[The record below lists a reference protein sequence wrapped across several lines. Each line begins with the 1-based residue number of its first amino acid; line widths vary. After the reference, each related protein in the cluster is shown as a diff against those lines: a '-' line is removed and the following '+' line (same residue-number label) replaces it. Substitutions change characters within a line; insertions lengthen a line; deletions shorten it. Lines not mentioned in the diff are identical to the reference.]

1 MKIGFNIRYI
11 LRILLTLFLFSCQ
24 SIEPKHKESVNK
36 NIRLN
41 QIGYHPKSNKQ
52 FILADTTA
60 TQFQLLNYQQETVY
74 TGRVKSNGN
83 WGPSGEAVYM
93 GDFSSFEVPGTY
105 QIIVN
110 ERTSYP
116 FEIKANLYQ
125 EAWHASIK
133 SYYFQRASLP
143 IEKEFDSLFYRAAG
157 HPDMRC
163 FYHPSSG
170 KTSGFLASPGGW
182 YDAGD
187 YGKYVV
193 NGALSTGQM
202 LLLYALYPQAVA
214 DQTLHIPESGNGVND
229 LLDELKYELDWLLT
243 MQDEDGGV
251 FHKLT
256 AKNFSGFVS
265 PEAYDLDR
273 YVIGKGTAASLDFA
287 AVIAQ
292 SARLL
297 APTHELWSQMA
308 LGAAEKA
315 WKWAQLNPQRAF
327 SNPDDVKTGEYGDT
341 QFDDDF
347 YWAAAELYLA
357 TQEAMYLNYLQSD
370 KETYQHQPTNSWK
383 FFTRNVA
390 FASLLI
396 HQDLI
401 DPKLYETLKKEHL
414 LLSDSL
420 LEVINHH
427 PYRIALNTFEW
438 GSNSD
443 ILNQALLLCLAHQL
457 TAEEK
462 YLIGAEQITDYVFG
476 KNATGYSFLTGF
488 GSKRVRF
495 PHHRPSGADRIL
507 KPIPGFIVGGP
518 NGDRQDQQE
527 VTYTSA
533 LPAKAYQDVQPSYAS
548 NEVCLNWN
556 APAVF
561 VLGYILQVRN

>member
-1 MKIGFNIRYI
+1 MRYI
-11 LRILLTLFLFSCQ
+11 LRILLVLFLFSCQ

-74 TGRVKSNGN
+74 TGRVMFNGN

-105 QIIVN
+105 QVIVN

-143 IEKEFDSLFYRAAG
+143 IEKKFDSLFYRAAG

-256 AKNFSGFVS
+256 AKNFSGFIS

-357 TQEAMYLNYLQSD
+357 TQEAMYLNYLQSN

>member
-1 MKIGFNIRYI
+1 MRYI
-11 LRILLTLFLFSCQ
+11 LRILLVLFLFSCQ

-60 TQFQLLNYQQETVY
+60 TQFQLRNYQQETVY

-116 FEIKANLYQ
+116 FDIKANLYQ

-143 IEKEFDSLFYRAAG
+143 IEKKFDSLFYRAAG

-256 AKNFSGFVS
+256 AKNFSGFIS

-357 TQEAMYLNYLQSD
+357 TQEAMYLNYLQSN

>member
-1 MKIGFNIRYI
+1 MRYI
-11 LRILLTLFLFSCQ
+11 LRILLVLFLFSCQ

-143 IEKEFDSLFYRAAG
+143 IEKKFDSLFYRAAG

-256 AKNFSGFVS
+256 AKNFSGFIS

-357 TQEAMYLNYLQSD
+357 TQEAMYLNYLQSN

>member
-1 MKIGFNIRYI
+1 MRYI
-11 LRILLTLFLFSCQ
+11 LRILLVLFLFSCQ

-60 TQFQLLNYQQETVY
+60 TQFQLRNYQQETVY

-110 ERTSYP
+110 ERASYP
-116 FEIKANLYQ
+116 FDIKANLYQ

-143 IEKEFDSLFYRAAG
+143 IEKKFDSLFYRAAG

-256 AKNFSGFVS
+256 AKNFSGFIS

-357 TQEAMYLNYLQSD
+357 TQEAMYLNYLQSN

>member
-1 MKIGFNIRYI
+1 MRYI
-11 LRILLTLFLFSCQ
+11 LRILLVLFLFSCQ

-116 FEIKANLYQ
+116 FDIKANLYQ

-143 IEKEFDSLFYRAAG
+143 IDKKFDSLFYRAAG

-256 AKNFSGFVS
+256 AKNFSGFIS

-357 TQEAMYLNYLQSD
+357 TQEAMYLNYLQSN

>member
-1 MKIGFNIRYI
+1 MRYI
-11 LRILLTLFLFSCQ
+11 LRILLVLFLFSCQ

-256 AKNFSGFVS
+256 AKNFSGFIS

-357 TQEAMYLNYLQSD
+357 TQEAMYLNYLQSN

>member
-1 MKIGFNIRYI
+1 MRYI
-11 LRILLTLFLFSCQ
+11 LRILLILFLFSCQ

-116 FEIKANLYQ
+116 FDIKANLYQ

-256 AKNFSGFVS
+256 AKNFSGFIS

-357 TQEAMYLNYLQSD
+357 TQEAMYLNYLQSN

>member
-1 MKIGFNIRYI
+1 MRYI
-11 LRILLTLFLFSCQ
+11 LRILLILFLFRCQ

-116 FEIKANLYQ
+116 FDIKANLYQ

-256 AKNFSGFVS
+256 AKNFSGFIS

-292 SARLL
+292 SALLL

-357 TQEAMYLNYLQSD
+357 TQEAMYLNYLQSN

>member
-1 MKIGFNIRYI
+1 MRYI
-11 LRILLTLFLFSCQ
+11 LRILLILFLFRCQ

-116 FEIKANLYQ
+116 FDIKANLYQ

-143 IEKEFDSLFYRAAG
+143 IEKKFDSLFYRAAG

-256 AKNFSGFVS
+256 AKNFSGFIS

-357 TQEAMYLNYLQSD
+357 TQEAMYLNYLQSN

>member
-1 MKIGFNIRYI
+1 MRYI
-11 LRILLTLFLFSCQ
+11 LRILLVLFLFSCQ

-116 FEIKANLYQ
+116 FDIKANLYQ

-256 AKNFSGFVS
+256 AKNFSGFIS
-265 PEAYDLDR
+265 PEVYDLDR

-357 TQEAMYLNYLQSD
+357 TQEAMYLNYLQSN

>member
-1 MKIGFNIRYI
+1 MRNI
-11 LRILLTLFLFSCQ
+11 LRILLMLFLFSCQ
-24 SIEPKHKESVNK
+24 SIEPKRKESVNK

-74 TGRVKSNGN
+74 TGRVMFNGN

-105 QIIVN
+105 QVIVN

-214 DQTLHIPESGNGVND
+214 DQTLHIPESGNGVSD

-256 AKNFSGFVS
+256 AKNFSGFIS

-273 YVIGKGTAASLDFA
+273 YVIGKGTAASLGFA
-287 AVIAQ
+287 AVLAQ
-292 SARLL
+292 AARLL
-297 APTHELWSQMA
+297 APTHELWSQLA
-308 LGAAEKA
+308 LRAAKKA
-315 WKWAQLNPQRAF
+315 WKWAQLNPQMAF

-357 TQEAMYLNYLQSD
+357 TQEAMYLNYLQSN

-383 FFTRNVA
+383 FFTRNVG

-396 HQDLI
+396 HQELI
-401 DPKLYETLKKEHL
+401 DSKLYETLKKEHL

-488 GSKRVRF
+488 GSKRVRL

>member
-1 MKIGFNIRYI
+1 MRYI
-11 LRILLTLFLFSCQ
+11 LRILLILFLFSCQ

-256 AKNFSGFVS
+256 AKNFSGFIS

-357 TQEAMYLNYLQSD
+357 TQEAMYLNYLQSN

>member
-256 AKNFSGFVS
+256 AKNFSGFIS

-287 AVIAQ
+287 AVIAE

-297 APTHELWSQMA
+297 APTHELWSQIA

>member
-1 MKIGFNIRYI
+1 
-11 LRILLTLFLFSCQ
+11 
-24 SIEPKHKESVNK
+24 
-36 NIRLN
+36 
-41 QIGYHPKSNKQ
+41 
-52 FILADTTA
+52 
-60 TQFQLLNYQQETVY
+60 
-74 TGRVKSNGN
+74 
-83 WGPSGEAVYM
+83 
-93 GDFSSFEVPGTY
+93 
-105 QIIVN
+105 
-110 ERTSYP
+110 
-116 FEIKANLYQ
+116 
-125 EAWHASIK
+125 
-133 SYYFQRASLP
+133 
-143 IEKEFDSLFYRAAG
+143 
-157 HPDMRC
+157 
-163 FYHPSSG
+163 
-170 KTSGFLASPGGW
+170 
-182 YDAGD
+182 
-187 YGKYVV
+187 
-193 NGALSTGQM
+193 M

-256 AKNFSGFVS
+256 AKNFSGFIS

-287 AVIAQ
+287 AVIAE

-297 APTHELWSQMA
+297 APIHELWSQIA

-357 TQEAMYLNYLQSD
+357 TQEAMYLNYLQSN

>member
-1 MKIGFNIRYI
+1 MRYI
-11 LRILLTLFLFSCQ
+11 LRILLILFLFRCQ

-83 WGPSGEAVYM
+83 WGPSGEAGYM

-116 FEIKANLYQ
+116 FDIKANLYQ

-256 AKNFSGFVS
+256 AKNFSGFIS

-357 TQEAMYLNYLQSD
+357 TQEAMYLNYLQSN

>member
-83 WGPSGEAVYM
+83 WGPCGEAVYM

-116 FEIKANLYQ
+116 FDIKANLYQ

-256 AKNFSGFVS
+256 AKNFSGFIS

-357 TQEAMYLNYLQSD
+357 TQEAMYLNYLQSN

>member
-1 MKIGFNIRYI
+1 MRYI
-11 LRILLTLFLFSCQ
+11 LRILLVLFLFSCQ

-116 FEIKANLYQ
+116 FDIKANLYQ

-256 AKNFSGFVS
+256 AKNFSGFIS

-357 TQEAMYLNYLQSD
+357 TQEAMYLNYLQSN

>member
-1 MKIGFNIRYI
+1 MRYI
-11 LRILLTLFLFSCQ
+11 LRILLILFLFSCQ

-60 TQFQLLNYQQETVY
+60 TQFQLRNYQQETVY

-116 FEIKANLYQ
+116 FDIKANLYQ

-256 AKNFSGFVS
+256 AKNFSGFIS

-357 TQEAMYLNYLQSD
+357 TQEAMYLNYLQSN

>member
-1 MKIGFNIRYI
+1 MRYI
-11 LRILLTLFLFSCQ
+11 LRILLVLFLFSCQ

-116 FEIKANLYQ
+116 FDIKANLYQ

-143 IEKEFDSLFYRAAG
+143 IEKKFDSLFYRAAG

-256 AKNFSGFVS
+256 AKNFSGFIS

>member
-116 FEIKANLYQ
+116 FDIKANLYQ

-256 AKNFSGFVS
+256 AKNFSGFIS

>member
-1 MKIGFNIRYI
+1 MRYI
-11 LRILLTLFLFSCQ
+11 LRILLILFLFRCQ

-116 FEIKANLYQ
+116 FDIKANLYQ

-256 AKNFSGFVS
+256 AKNFSGFIS

-357 TQEAMYLNYLQSD
+357 TQEAMYLNYLQSN

>member
-1 MKIGFNIRYI
+1 MRYI
-11 LRILLTLFLFSCQ
+11 LRILLILFLFSCQ

-116 FEIKANLYQ
+116 FDIKANLYQ

-256 AKNFSGFVS
+256 AKNFSGFIS

-357 TQEAMYLNYLQSD
+357 TQEAKYLNYLQSN

-401 DPKLYETLKKEHL
+401 DPKLYDTLKKEHL

-427 PYRIALNTFEW
+427 PYGIALNTFAW

>member
-1 MKIGFNIRYI
+1 VKIGFNIRYI

-74 TGRVKSNGN
+74 TGRVMFNGN

-105 QIIVN
+105 QVIVN

-256 AKNFSGFVS
+256 AKNFSGFIS

-273 YVIGKGTAASLDFA
+273 YVIGKGTAASLGFA
-287 AVIAQ
+287 AVLAQ
-292 SARLL
+292 AARLL
-297 APTHELWSQMA
+297 APTHELWSQLA
-308 LGAAEKA
+308 LRAAKKA
-315 WKWAQLNPQRAF
+315 WKWAQLNPQMAF

-357 TQEAMYLNYLQSD
+357 TQEAMYLNYLQSN

-383 FFTRNVA
+383 FFTRNVG

-396 HQDLI
+396 HQELI
-401 DPKLYETLKKEHL
+401 DSKLYETLKKEHL

-488 GSKRVRF
+488 GSKRVRL

>member
-1 MKIGFNIRYI
+1 VKIGFNMRYI
-11 LRILLTLFLFSCQ
+11 LRILLVLFLFSCQ

-116 FEIKANLYQ
+116 FDIKANLYQ

-143 IEKEFDSLFYRAAG
+143 IEKKFDSLFYRAAG

-256 AKNFSGFVS
+256 AKNFSGFIS

-357 TQEAMYLNYLQSD
+357 TQEAMYLNYLQSN